1 MILYLQIT
9 IIKLCGKKTPLVH
22 HRRHRRRKVHHSNNQ
37 TAPAGLESPDEVH
50 VHPTAVQDDVSRPR
64 RKRKES
70 SKRERGNSSSRKES
84 KKYESAQ
91 ALADQLTAKISS
103 VLPPETENNHNN
115 HQGQGSPGKNRNK
128 DQQKSAATAERNE
141 SHKAKKTTN
150 EKPDLIEILPNKEAK
165 SKNSKDKNEQQPPKE
180 VTIAKLGPFKM
191 SLEVKKN
198 EEATKSR
205 EREHKSTRKSSNTT
219 NPSATDK
226 TSQTQKR
233 KKRSRS
239 KSEGRRKESSVETRA
254 AGKKENP
261 DDPLYEELDVKPQAA
276 KEVNSVPR
284 KAKKSKDK
292 IVVSK
297 LVKSDRPLREK
308 SPEKNVKYSRSIS
321 QPAPPPNLQLLLPA
335 ESQLPSLSRNLSL
348 GGAEEDKKKLRRST
362 SASVSTETEK
372 TSSSKRRKQSE
383 KMSLYDNDGF
393 DSSPSLARKVS
404 GDGRQQKFLS
414 LKDQIHH
421 QLRLAA
427 AAASSEAGTGERKGR
442 KGSQHHY
449 LPMEELE
456 GCNDDSDCS
465 DPLQSP
471 PTQIQSLSEESS
483 GGSTRRAVKFDS
495 SDESEHP
502 LASLGLVHNSR
513 HHREDSDTDTD
524 NEGKLPVST
533 CNPHVRVP
541 EVNPVP
547 VPVPLPRTSLNYEKL
562 NIDQGTTGGKS

>member
-1 MILYLQIT
+1 M
-9 IIKLCGKKTPLVH
+9 
-22 HRRHRRRKVHHSNNQ
+22 
-37 TAPAGLESPDEVH
+37 
-50 VHPTAVQDDVSRPR
+50 
-64 RKRKES
+64 
-70 SKRERGNSSSRKES
+70 
-84 KKYESAQ
+84 
-91 ALADQLTAKISS
+91 ADQLTAKISS
-103 VLPPETENNHNN
+103 VIPETQNTGNT
-115 HQGQGSPGKNRNK
+115 HQASPGKNRPK
-128 DQQKSAATAERNE
+128 DQQKTAERNE
-141 SHKAKKTTN
+141 NNLKAKKTTN
-150 EKPDLIEILPNKEAK
+150 EKPDLIEILPNKEATNK
-165 SKNSKDKNEQQPPKE
+165 SSKDKTEQQQPKE

-198 EEATKSR
+198 EEAMKSR
-205 EREHKSTRKSSNTT
+205 EREHKSTRKSSATT

-254 AGKKENP
+254 AGAAGKAEDP
-261 DDPLYEELDVKPQAA
+261 DDQLYEELDVKPQAP
-276 KEVNSVPR
+276 KEVNPVTR
-284 KAKKSKDK
+284 KTKKTKDK

-308 SPEKNVKYSRSIS
+308 SPEKNIKYSRSIS

-335 ESQLPSLSRNLSL
+335 ESHLPSLTSLSRNLSL
-348 GGAEEDKKKLRRST
+348 GAAEDNKKLRRST
-362 SASVSTETEK
+362 SASVSAETEN

-449 LPMEELE
+449 LPMEDLE

-524 NEGKLPVST
+524 NDGKLPVST

-562 NIDQGTTGGKS
+562 NIDQGM